1 MWFKESCLQGTT
13 GMWFKESWEKSSNS
27 NALLSKKIG
36 EVSFPFETE
45 CLWTS
50 QWNGYCV
57 NSHIYLLDLDIRCFV
72 PIYLP
77 GAELFSNIQIINLP
91 RNTIKAVL
99 LNPLYRERNWGTAK
113 LSSWLQVTK
122 LIDGANRM

>member
-1 MWFKESCLQGTT
+1 
-13 GMWFKESWEKSSNS
+13 MWFKESWEKSSNS

-57 NSHIYLLDLDIRCFV
+57 NSYLSFRSGYQMFCASLFANHLT
-72 PIYLP
+72 

-91 RNTIKAVL
+91 HNTLKAVL

-122 LIDGANRM
+122 LIDGTNRM